1 MINSILKISNRLTLY
16 YLVAFYVLAYSET
29 ISEAGKKMH
38 ISQPAITKMINKLE
52 DEIGVKLF
60 IRSHKGTKLTKNGEI
75 FLEYVEK
82 SFASLVAGVN
92 LIDSKNK
99 LNSNKI
105 IIGTSP
111 FLSSYLLK
119 LMNKFRIKH
128 PSISIEIIID
138 SAMNLKQLL
147 MNGQIYFIVDNKFY
161 KGFPNLIEKNLF
173 SLEACFITD
182 GKLSVERVKDIENVN
197 LLLPSACNH
206 VYNKIKKAFAD
217 KKLKLNY
224 VCQFETNENI
234 ASSVKENLGIGFV
247 IKNTIS
253 NDLKKG
259 NIQILDIPV
268 ISPTVD
274 VNIAYLKYS
283 LSKNDK
289 LFIEFCKSDYNIIK
303 KISV

>member
-1 MINSILKISNRLTLY
+1 M
-16 YLVAFYVLAYSET
+16 F
-29 ISEAGKKMH
+29 
-38 ISQPAITKMINKLE
+38 
-52 DEIGVKLF
+52 
-60 IRSHKGTKLTKNGEI
+60 
-75 FLEYVEK
+75 
-82 SFASLVAGVN
+82 
-92 LIDSKNK
+92 
-99 LNSNKI
+99 
-105 IIGTSP
+105 
-111 FLSSYLLK
+111 
-119 LMNKFRIKH
+119 
-128 PSISIEIIID
+128 
-138 SAMNLKQLL
+138 
-147 MNGQIYFIVDNKFY
+147 
-161 KGFPNLIEKNLF
+161 
-173 SLEACFITD
+173 
-182 GKLSVERVKDIENVN
+182 
-197 LLLPSACNH
+197 